1 MNMQFLVKSNF
12 AAIIL
17 LVILSLSGFITVS
30 RSFIDNFYR
39 KRKRFEVFALPF
51 DKVKNIKNVLASMS
65 VPFTFEIAVS
75 QLGKDK
81 ACYMSV
87 SSHRAKKVIEKLEGR
102 KIEDYD
108 LFYPGGV
115 VLGAYAGGEG
125 SLKDINAEVID
136 FSAINEIGEG
146 AVVQF
151 VFKRK
156 SRNHYIANVRA
167 LVSAPSSY
175 QAKEILG
182 RIKSSLH
189 GLKLTDV
196 RNEEFISHINS
207 RVFDSK
213 ESVTLSV

>member
-81 ACYMSV
+81 ACYIAV
-87 SSHRAKKVIEKLEGR
+87 PPQQEK
-102 KIEDYD
+102 
-108 LFYPGGV
+108 
-115 VLGAYAGGEG
+115 
-125 SLKDINAEVID
+125 KDIKKN
-136 FSAINEIGEG
+136 
-146 AVVQF
+146 
-151 VFKRK
+151 K
-156 SRNHYIANVRA
+156 SYKNKK
-167 LVSAPSSY
+167 
-175 QAKEILG
+175 Q
-182 RIKSSLH
+182 
-189 GLKLTDV
+189 
-196 RNEEFISHINS
+196 
-207 RVFDSK
+207 
-213 ESVTLSV
+213 